1 MCDSICKARF
11 FSSNKPVPG
20 MVNLTVFRA
29 AMEDF
34 LRNHDL
40 VNGDMLLM
48 VRQLEPTNTG
58 LPVEFYFFLKDKEWV
73 NYEHN
78 LAYIMEEIFANLH
91 IFGLRIYQYNGAA
104 PLQ

>member
-1 MCDSICKARF
+1 
-11 FSSNKPVPG
+11 

-29 AMEDF
+29 AMEHF
-34 LRNHDL
+34 LRNHDF

-73 NYEHN
+73 TYEHN
-78 LAYIMEEIFANLH
+78 LAQIMEEIFADLH
-91 IFGLRIYQYNGAA
+91 IFGLKIYQYNGAA